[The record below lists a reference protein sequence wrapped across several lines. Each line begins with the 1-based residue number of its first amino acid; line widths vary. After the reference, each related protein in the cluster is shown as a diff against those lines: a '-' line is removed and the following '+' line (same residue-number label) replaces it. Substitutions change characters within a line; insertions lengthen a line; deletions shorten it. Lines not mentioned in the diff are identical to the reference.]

1 MLVSSKMLENS
12 NCKGKPVKKVVIAYW
27 SGTGNTEAMA
37 ESVAKGVRDAG
48 GEAVLKPVSAASSDL
63 VKGADAL
70 AFGCPAMGDEVLEE
84 SEMEPFIASLSSSEV
99 GGKALGLF
107 GSYDWG
113 DGLWM
118 RNWAERMKGLGANLA
133 GEGIINQ
140 LEPNEEALG
149 KCYELGKSL
158 AG

>member
-1 MLVSSKMLENS
+1 M
-12 NCKGKPVKKVVIAYW
+12 KKVLIAYW

-37 ESVAKGVRDAG
+37 KSVAKGVSDAG
-48 GEAVLKPVSAASSDL
+48 GEADLKTVGAVSAEL
-63 VKGADAL
+63 VKAAEAL

-84 SEMEPFIASLSSSEV
+84 AEMEPFISALGSAEL

-113 DGLWM
+113 DGQWM
-118 RNWAERMKGLGANLA
+118 RNWVERMKGLGAA
-133 GEGIINQ
+133 VDGEGLITQ
-140 LEPNEEALG
+140 LEPSEAALTQ
-149 KCYELGKSL
+149 CYELGKRL

>member
-1 MLVSSKMLENS
+1 
-12 NCKGKPVKKVVIAYW
+12 VKNVVITFW

-37 ESVAKGVRDAG
+37 ESVAKGVGDAG
-48 GEAVLKPVSAASSDL
+48 GEAVLKPVSAASVDL

-84 SEMEPFIASLSSSEV
+84 SEMEPFIASLSASEL
-99 GGKALGLF
+99 GGKSLGLF

-118 RNWAERMKGLGANLA
+118 RNWVDRMKGLGANLA
-133 GEGIINQ
+133 GDGIINQ
-140 LEPNEEALG
+140 LEPDEAALT
-149 KCYELGKSL
+149 KCYELGKQL

>member
-1 MLVSSKMLENS
+1 
-12 NCKGKPVKKVVIAYW
+12 VKKVAIVYW

-37 ESVAKGVRDAG
+37 KSVTQGVHDAG
-48 GEAVLKPVSAASSDL
+48 GEAILKPSSAASADL
-63 VKGADAL
+63 VRGADAL

-84 SEMEPFIASLSSSEV
+84 SEMEPFIASLSASDV

-118 RNWAERMKGLGANLA
+118 RNWAERMQGMGAKLA

-140 LEPNEEALG
+140 LEPHEETLG
-149 KCYELGKSL
+149 KCYELGKQL
-158 AG
+158 AR

>member
-1 MLVSSKMLENS
+1 M
-12 NCKGKPVKKVVIAYW
+12 KKVLIAYW

-37 ESVAKGVRDAG
+37 QSVAKGVNDAG
-48 GEAVLKPVSAASSDL
+48 GEAVLKTAGAASAEL
-63 VKGADAL
+63 VKAAEAL

-84 SEMEPFIASLSSSEV
+84 TEMEPFISTLGSGDL

-113 DGLWM
+113 DGQWM
-118 RNWAERMKGLGANLA
+118 RSWVERMKGLGAVVD
-133 GEGIINQ
+133 GEGLITQ
-140 LEPNEEALG
+140 LEPSEEALSQ
-149 KCYELGKSL
+149 CYELGKRL

>member
-1 MLVSSKMLENS
+1 M
-12 NCKGKPVKKVVIAYW
+12 KKIFIAFW

-37 ESVAKGVRDAG
+37 NSVARGVKDAG
-48 GEAVLKPVSAASSDL
+48 GERIVSPVSKASTTQ
-63 VKGADAL
+63 VKEAEAL

-84 SEMEPFIASLSSSEV
+84 SEMEPFISSLGAAEL

-118 RNWAERMKGLGANLA
+118 QNWVERMKGLGAQVD
-133 GEGIINQ
+133 GKGIITQ
-140 LEPNEEALG
+140 LEPTEEALIA
-149 KCYELGKSL
+149 CYELGKRL
-158 AG
+158 AAAG